1 MTRCITQTPGSDSAS
16 VLALSMQCAEP
27 NNTLKALA
35 LENQASMSEAQCGQL
50 SAFPP
55 QSSERIRNYGVPR
68 LLAVGSSLPFTS
80 CKASL
85 HRYAFPL
92 RALICC
98 GKCLTFEWNCFRCLD
113 DETRDC
119 TLWAI
124 HRVIESEL
132 DSSARE
138 NDVQSLTRSRTEKRG
153 IPG

>member
-1 MTRCITQTPGSDSAS
+1 MTRCTTQTPGSGSAS
-16 VLALSMQCAEP
+16 VPALSMQCAESD
-27 NNTLKALA
+27 NTLRPMALGCCKN
-35 LENQASMSEAQCGQL
+35 NQASMSEAQCGQL

-68 LLAVGSSLPFTS
+68 FLAVGSSLPFTS
-80 CKASL
+80 CKANL

-98 GKCLTFEWNCFRCLD
+98 GKCLTFEWNCFRCPD

-138 NDVQSLTRSRTEKRG
+138 K
-153 IPG
+153 